1 MMKEKYERTKLDIMK
16 FEAEDVISTSGV
28 NPDDDYELERS
39 NIRIP
44 LI

>member
-1 MMKEKYERTKLDIMK
+1 MKKEKYERTKLDITE

-28 NPDDDYELERS
+28 NPDDAYELERS